1 MGLTLEICCFSLE
14 DAIAA
19 DAGGA
24 DRIEYCSD
32 PALGGVTPSLGA
44 VEILR
49 EAINTEIWVILR
61 PRGGDFVYNQ
71 QEKDTMIRDIRH
83 FQSTGIQGVVTGALT
98 AEGYLDLDFLK
109 SLVSE
114 LGGLY
119 WSFHRAFD
127 SVVSPMNAM
136 DDLISLNAKRI
147 LTSGGAPSADQGTDA
162 LRKYVTRAAD
172 QIEIQAGGGVR
183 EDNVLDIIKRS
194 GVTALHTSLRDP
206 SLASTTFQCISSER
220 VREFKGLLDSGN
232 SIL

>member
-1 MGLTLEICCFSLE
+1 MKLTLEICCFSLQ
-14 DAIAA
+14 DAMAG

-24 DRIEYCSD
+24 DRIEFCAD

-49 EAINTEIWVILR
+49 ESVQTEVWVILR

-71 QEKDTMIRDIRH
+71 LEKDTMIRDLRH

-98 AEGYLDLDFLK
+98 ADGYVDLDFLK

-114 LGGLY
+114 LGSLQ

-127 SVVSPMNAM
+127 SVISPMNVM

-147 LTSGGAPSADQGTDA
+147 LTSGAAPSADQGTDA
-162 LRKYVTRAAD
+162 LRKYITRAAD

-194 GVTALHTSLRDP
+194 GVTAVHTSLRDP
-206 SLASTTFQCISSER
+206 SIATTTFQSISSER
-220 VREFKGLLDSGN
+220 VREFMRLLDSGVK
-232 SIL
+232 